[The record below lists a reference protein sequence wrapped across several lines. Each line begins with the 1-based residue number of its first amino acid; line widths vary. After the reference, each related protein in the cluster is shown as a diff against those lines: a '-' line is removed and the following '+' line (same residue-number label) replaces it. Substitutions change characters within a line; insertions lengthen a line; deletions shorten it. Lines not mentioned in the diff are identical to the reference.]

1 MKFMEQ
7 NIIDVPDLGLTL
19 RTLLAIADTRLKSTG
34 HKTYRIRYKHMI
46 IGSLK
51 VRHQEPR

>member
-1 MKFMEQ
+1 MES

-34 HKTYRIRYKHMI
+34 QRRTAS
-46 IGSLK
+46 GTST
-51 VRHQEPR
+51 

>member
-1 MKFMEQ
+1 MES

-46 IGSLK
+46 IGSVK
-51 VRHQEPR
+51 VRHQESR